1 MIHWIITMLNPWKF
15 QKWNDWVK
23 IINIVLKLCFL
34 FQVTDKD
41 TGRNAKVEMKI
52 TGGNKDNTFRIDPA
66 TGMLYTAAAL
76 DAEKKSR
83 YVLKVSALDMAN
95 TGMRKQSSARVSI
108 FVEDANDNA
117 PVFDDGQ
124 TSMEIFF
131 KENEPA
137 GTRVI
142 KLTAR
147 DADSGENARITYSV
161 ANVDADTLPFE
172 VDQFTGVVRS
182 RQVID
187 YESDR
192 RKFVMRVRASDWG
205 KPYRRETELKL
216 TINIQD
222 INDNRPQVREN

>member
-1 MIHWIITMLNPWKF
+1 M
-15 QKWNDWVK
+15 
-23 IINIVLKLCFL
+23 
-34 FQVTDKD
+34 TDKD

-52 TGGNKDNTFRIDPA
+52 TGGNKDNTFRIDPDS
-66 TGMLYTAAAL
+66 GLLYTQAKL
-76 DAEKKSR
+76 DAERKSR

-95 TGMRKQSSARVSI
+95 TGSRKQSSARVSI

-117 PVFDDGQ
+117 PQFDERAK
-124 TSMEIFF
+124 EIFF

-142 KLTAR
+142 KLTAK

-161 ANVDADTLPFE
+161 ANVDADSLPFE
-172 VDQFTGVVRS
+172 VDQFTGVVKS

-192 RKFVMRVRASDWG
+192 RKYVMRVRASDWG
-205 KPYRRETELKL
+205 KPFRRETELKL
-216 TINIQD
+216 TIHIQD
-222 INDNRPQVREN
+222 INDNRPQVLFYHYFLSIV

>member
-1 MIHWIITMLNPWKF
+1 
-15 QKWNDWVK
+15 
-23 IINIVLKLCFL
+23 L
-34 FQVTDKD
+34 FNVQVTDKD

-52 TGGNKDNTFRIDPA
+52 TGGNKDNTFRIDPDS
-66 TGMLYTAAAL
+66 GLLYTQAKL
-76 DAEKKSR
+76 DAERKSR

-95 TGMRKQSSARVSI
+95 TGSRKQSSARVSI

-117 PVFDDGQ
+117 PQFDERAK
-124 TSMEIFF
+124 EIFF

-142 KLTAR
+142 KLTAK

-161 ANVDADTLPFE
+161 ANVDADSLPFE
-172 VDQFTGVVRS
+172 VDQFTGVVKS

-192 RKFVMRVRASDWG
+192 RKYVMRVRASDWG
-205 KPYRRETELKL
+205 KPFRRETELKL
-216 TINIQD
+216 TIHIQD
-222 INDNRPQVREN
+222 INDNRPQVLFNHYFSSIL

>member
-1 MIHWIITMLNPWKF
+1 M
-15 QKWNDWVK
+15 
-23 IINIVLKLCFL
+23 
-34 FQVTDKD
+34 TDKD

-52 TGGNKDNTFRIDPA
+52 TGGNKDNTFRIDPDS
-66 TGMLYTAAAL
+66 GLLYTQAKL
-76 DAEKKSR
+76 DAERKSR

-95 TGMRKQSSARVSI
+95 TGSRKQSSARVSI

-117 PVFDDGQ
+117 PQFDERAK
-124 TSMEIFF
+124 EIFF

-142 KLTAR
+142 KLTAK

-161 ANVDADTLPFE
+161 ANVDADSLPFE
-172 VDQFTGVVRS
+172 VDQFTGVVKS

-192 RKFVMRVRASDWG
+192 RKYVMRVRASDWG
-205 KPYRRETELKL
+205 KPFRRETELKL
-216 TINIQD
+216 TIHIQD
-222 INDNRPQVREN
+222 INDNRPQVLFIIISLASCSSVVYLSLCLK

>member
-1 MIHWIITMLNPWKF
+1 M
-15 QKWNDWVK
+15 
-23 IINIVLKLCFL
+23 
-34 FQVTDKD
+34 TDKD

-52 TGGNKDNTFRIDPA
+52 TGGNKDNTFRIDPDS
-66 TGMLYTAAAL
+66 GLLYTQAKL
-76 DAEKKSR
+76 DAERKSR

-95 TGMRKQSSARVSI
+95 TGSRKQSSARVSI

-117 PVFDDGQ
+117 PQFDERAK
-124 TSMEIFF
+124 EIFF

-142 KLTAR
+142 KLTAK

-161 ANVDADTLPFE
+161 ANVDADSLPFE
-172 VDQFTGVVRS
+172 VDQFTGVVKS

-192 RKFVMRVRASDWG
+192 RKYVMRVRASDWG
-205 KPYRRETELKL
+205 KPFRRETELKL
-216 TINIQD
+216 TIHIQD
-222 INDNRPQVREN
+222 INDNRPQVLFNHYFSSIL